1 MNQVQKERWEHA
13 RAKGR
18 DHFVW
23 MVGVLRWGLIF
34 GSIITT
40 VMFLQRNGWNVKLL
54 FDMEYVSY
62 LSFSLLLF
70 AVFGYV
76 WGRTVWWLTEK
87 KYQEAFTDKK

>member
-1 MNQVQKERWEHA
+1 MNQVQKERWEKA

-23 MVGVLRWGLIF
+23 MVGVLRWGIISGSVISTMLYLNRRDWDVNVLF
-34 GSIITT
+34 G
-40 VMFLQRNGWNVKLL
+40 
-54 FDMEYVSY
+54 MEYISH

-76 WGRTVWWLTEK
+76 WGRMVWSLTEK
-87 KYQEAFTDKK
+87 KYLAATKE